1 MRTNIVIDDELMVQA
16 QALTGLDTKKAVVDE
31 ALRLLI
37 QKYQQQSVRDLRG
50 KLRWEGNLA
59 AMREDRFDAA
69 G

>member
-50 KLRWEGNLA
+50 KLRWEGNLT
-59 AMREDRFDAA
+59 AMREDRFDTA

>member
-16 QALTGLDTKKAVVDE
+16 QALTGLETKKAVVDE

-50 KLRWEGNLA
+50 KLHWEGSLA
-59 AMREDRFDAA
+59 DMREDRFDTA

>member
-16 QALTGLDTKKAVVDE
+16 QALTGLETKKAVVDE

-50 KLRWEGNLA
+50 KLQWEGSLA
-59 AMREDRFDAA
+59 DMREDRFDPA

>member
-16 QALTGLDTKKAVVDE
+16 QQLTGLDTKKAVVDE

-59 AMREDRFDAA
+59 KMREDRFDTA